1 MPDFNSDIVYARLV
15 KGLARFFKEQGKEKA
30 VLGLSGGIDSAV
42 VAAIAAE
49 ALGKDNVHAILM
61 PSPFSTLHSVTD
73 AVELASNLGIE
84 HSVVPIEGIYNKFMR
99 ELEELF
105 CGDVKG
111 ITSENLQAR
120 IRGSLLMAYT
130 NNTGA
135 LLINTSN
142 KSELAMGYGTLYGDL
157 SGAIMVIAD
166 LYKTQVYS
174 VANYINS
181 IKKVIPQSTLTK
193 EPSAELRDNQKDS
206 DSLPEYSILDPVLHA
221 LTEEGKDPETL
232 VKEGYER
239 ILVDRVVKL
248 IKGSSFKVHQLPQ
261 ILQLGQHPLV
271 PESKCFKC
279 F

>member
-1 MPDFNSDIVYARLV
+1 
-15 KGLARFFKEQGKEKA
+15 
-30 VLGLSGGIDSAV
+30 
-42 VAAIAAE
+42 
-49 ALGKDNVHAILM
+49 
-61 PSPFSTLHSVTD
+61 
-73 AVELASNLGIE
+73 
-84 HSVVPIEGIYNKFMR
+84 
-99 ELEELF
+99 
-105 CGDVKG
+105 
-111 ITSENLQAR
+111 
-120 IRGSLLMAYT
+120 MAYT